1 MPNSPKHIVITGA
14 SSGLGAALARHY
26 AAPGVV
32 LGLTGRDAGRLEQVA
47 ADCRAQGASVAVA
60 VLDITDPEAVA
71 DWITAFSQQYPIDLC
86 IANAGISAGTGGG
99 DETMAQVKRIFDVN
113 ITGVLHTVHP
123 ALEHMRR
130 KGSGQIAIISS
141 IAGWIG
147 LPGAPAYGASK
158 GAVRIYG
165 QALRGLYAS
174 YGVKVSV
181 VCPGFIKTP
190 MTDVN
195 GFPMPFIMEPAK
207 AAHCISDGLAANKG
221 LIAFPW
227 QQFAMVR
234 LLSML
239 PDWFVIWFG
248 KRLPAKPV
256 EPV

>member
-1 MPNSPKHIVITGA
+1 MSNSPKHIVITGA
-14 SSGLGAALARHY
+14 SSGLGAALACLY
-26 AAPGVV
+26 AAPGIV
-32 LGLTGRDAGRLEQVA
+32 LGLSGRDSGRLEQVTA
-47 ADCRAQGASVAVA
+47 ACQAKGAQTVIGI
-60 VLDITDPEAVA
+60 LDITDAEAVA
-71 DWITAFSQQYPIDLC
+71 DWIADFASQYPIDLC

-113 ITGVLHTVHP
+113 INGVLHTIHP
-123 ALEHMRR
+123 ALDHMRR

-165 QALRGLYAS
+165 QALRGLYAP
-174 YGVKVSV
+174 YGIKVNV
-181 VCPGFIKTP
+181 ICPGFIKTP

-195 GFPMPFIMEPAK
+195 GFPMPFIMEPDQ
-207 AAHCISDGLAANKG
+207 AAQCIKDGLAADKG

-227 QQFAMVR
+227 QQFALVR

-239 PDWFVIWFG
+239 PDWFVVWFG

>member
-1 MPNSPKHIVITGA
+1 MSNTPKNILITGA
-14 SSGLGAALARHY
+14 SSGLGAALAKAY
-26 AAPGVV
+26 ATPGTVI
-32 LGLTGRDAGRLEQVA
+32 GLTGRDAGRLEQVA
-47 ADCRAQGASVAVA
+47 SVCRANGATVAVA
-60 VLDITDPEAVA
+60 VLDITDADAVA
-71 DWITAFSQQYPIDLC
+71 DWVTAFNNAYPVDLC

-113 ITGVLHTVHP
+113 ITGVLHTIHP
-123 ALEHMRR
+123 TIDLMRR
-130 KGSGQIAIISS
+130 NGSGQIAIISS
-141 IAGWIG
+141 IAGWVG

-165 QALRGLYAS
+165 QALRGLHAPH
-174 YGVKVSV
+174 GIKINV
-181 VCPGFIKTP
+181 VCPGFIRTP

-195 GFPMPFIMEPAK
+195 TFPMPFLMEPDQ
-207 AAHCISDGLAANKG
+207 AAHHIQQGLAANKG

-227 QQFAMVR
+227 PQFAVVR

-256 EPV
+256 ETI